1 MKIHGIALNKK
12 EVGEVI
18 NLYEIKVKLKSE
30 EKLDDK
36 VVISA
41 IKDVLKCYEL
51 DVEVIKEEEE

>member
-1 MKIHGIALNKK
+1 M
-12 EVGEVI
+12 I
-18 NLYEIKVKLKSE
+18 NLHEIKIKLKSE

-36 VVISA
+36 LVISA